1 MNTDDNLG
9 SPNGASFAYFLLQHK
24 AQLGYKTITKVTV
37 IRAETDEDND
47 FVDPYLV
54 FHVADAAEPP
64 PDEGSG
70 SADVKR
76 RDSSHSVEVVQQ
88 GEKSLL
94 REHKFGVLR

>member
-37 IRAETDEDND
+37 MRAETDEDND

-64 PDEGSG
+64 PDEGGG

-94 REHKFGVLR
+94 RVHKLGM

>member
-1 MNTDDNLG
+1 M
-9 SPNGASFAYFLLQHK
+9 
-24 AQLGYKTITKVTV
+24 
-37 IRAETDEDND
+37 RAETDDDND

-54 FHVADAAEPP
+54 FHVADAVEPP
-64 PDEGSG
+64 PDERGG

-94 REHKFGVLR
+94 RVHKLGM